1 MKILYHHRIGSKDG
15 QAVHVEALIAALRE
29 TGHHVQ
35 IVAPPS
41 FAKIDFGAQ
50 ASWLTKVRSR
60 LPRAA
65 AEGLEICYNVP
76 ILWRLWRAWKS
87 LKPDLIYERYNLFT
101 IGGVLLGQLYDI
113 PVFLEV
119 NAPLARERA
128 SFGGLSLG
136 RIAAW
141 LERYTWRAATLVL
154 PVSAALADIVRQRGV
169 AGERILVIPNGIDKQ
184 MLACPASDN
193 AKRKLGLEGKTVLG
207 FVGFI
212 REWHGLSSVLRLLAD
227 PQCPGEVH
235 LVIAGDGPA
244 LSALKSEAEHLE
256 VSHRVTFAGLVGRK
270 ALIDYIAAF
279 DIALQPKAVDYASP
293 LKLFEYMAAGKAI
306 VAPDQANIREILD
319 GGSACLFRP
328 GDEVDF
334 QQSVLMLVQ
343 QKERREHLGA
353 RARSVVLERRY
364 TWADNAR
371 RITDAY
377 AQVTKRAGVVR
388 PNGAETLARQRR
400 L

>member
-29 TGHHVQ
+29 AGHQVQ

-41 FAKIDFGAQ
+41 FAKVHFGAQ
-50 ASWLTKVRSR
+50 ANWLTKVRNG
-60 LPRAA
+60 LPLAVS
-65 AEGLEICYNVP
+65 EGLEICYNVP
-76 ILWRLWRAWKS
+76 MLWRLWLACKA
-87 LKPDLIYERYNLFT
+87 LQPDLIYERYNLFT
-101 IGGVLLGQLYDI
+101 MAGVLLARLYGI

-136 RIAAW
+136 RIAAR

-154 PVSAALADIVRQRGV
+154 PVSQVLADIVRQTGV
-169 AGERILVIPNGIDKQ
+169 PSERILVIPNGIDNE
-184 MLACPASDN
+184 MLTCPSSED
-193 AKRKLGLEGKTVLG
+193 AKRKLRLEDKIILG

-212 REWHGLSSVLRLLAD
+212 REWHGLSTVLRLLAE
-227 PQCPGEVH
+227 PQCPDHVH

-244 LSALKSEAEHLE
+244 LAALKSDAELLGI
-256 VSHRVTFAGLVGRK
+256 SHRVTFAGLVDRK
-270 ALIDYIAAF
+270 TLVNYVAAF

-306 VAPDQANIREILD
+306 VAPDQTNIREILVD
-319 GGSACLFRP
+319 GQSASLFRP
-328 GDEVDF
+328 GDEVEF
-334 QQSVLMLVQ
+334 QRLVLMLVQ
-343 QKERREHLGA
+343 HKERREHFGK
-353 RARSVVLERRY
+353 RARSDVLERRY
-364 TWADNAR
+364 TWSENAH

-377 AQVTKRAGVVR
+377 AHVTERDGVVR
-388 PNGAETLARQRR
+388 SGRTETVAR
-400 L
+400 